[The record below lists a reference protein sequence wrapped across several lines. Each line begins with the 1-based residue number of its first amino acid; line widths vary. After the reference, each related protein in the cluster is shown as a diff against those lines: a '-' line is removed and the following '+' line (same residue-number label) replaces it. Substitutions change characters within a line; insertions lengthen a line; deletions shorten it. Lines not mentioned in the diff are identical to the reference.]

1 MRENAVKNIIF
12 KMPHFYD
19 LWSSR
24 LHSLSFKNTRSDYL
38 RSRIIIL
45 STVLGILLIL
55 WVPFDILFLT
65 SDQSIKITFARLFLS
80 SFFFFLALNKYQFY
94 SLRQIQLCIALLTL
108 SLNIFYLYC
117 LAVLDFPNS
126 NLQYGY
132 IYTLLPIIHVAVL
145 TIFPVTFK
153 ESLSLL
159 SVTAITQ
166 ILVDY
171 YTGRLFAHENLAI
184 YWLQSVL
191 ALMVIWSQVSKLH
204 MLMRL
209 YRQAILD
216 PLTGIY
222 NRRMLLRLGK
232 KAMLECRQNDKPFS
246 VLLFDIDKFKRINDT
261 WGHSVGDKVLTGFTA
276 FVQGKIRKTDL
287 FGRYGGEEFI
297 LFLPDCPSDTAIKI
311 SNRMLTAIRELKL
324 PIDIENQS
332 LSITTCIGISTY
344 SENDTLA
351 SMLER
356 ADFAL
361 YKCKHSGRDC
371 SHFHP
376 IDLQYEND
384 ERLKIAEKIS
394 IN

>member
-1 MRENAVKNIIF
+1 MQESATKTITS
-12 KMPHFYD
+12 KMPYFYD

-24 LHSLSFKNTRSDYL
+24 SHSSSFKNTRSDYL
-38 RSRIIIL
+38 RSRIVLL
-45 STVLGILLIL
+45 SALLGVLLIL
-55 WVPFDILFLT
+55 WIPFDILFLT
-65 SDQSIKITFARLFLS
+65 SAQSIKITFARLFLG
-80 SFFFFLALNKYQFY
+80 SFFFFLALKKHQYN
-94 SLRQIQLCIALLTL
+94 SLRKIQLCIALLSL
-108 SLNIFYLYC
+108 SLNIFYFYC
-117 LAVLDFPNS
+117 LTVLDFPDS
-126 NLQYGY
+126 NLKYGY

-145 TIFPVTFK
+145 TILPVTFK

-159 SVTAITQ
+159 SITAIIQ
-166 ILVDY
+166 IFADY
-171 YTGRLFAHENLAI
+171 YAGRLFAPEYLAI

-232 KAMLECRQNDKPFS
+232 KSMIECSLNDKPFS

-276 FVQGKIRKTDL
+276 FVQSKICKTDL

-297 LFLPDCPSDTAIKI
+297 LFLPNCPSNTAIKI
-311 SNRMLTAIRELKL
+311 SNRMLTAIRHLKL
-324 PIDIENQS
+324 PIDIENKM

-356 ADFAL
+356 ADLAL
-361 YKCKHSGRDC
+361 YQCKHSGRDC
-371 SHFHP
+371 SYFHP
-376 IDLQYEND
+376 IDHQYEND
-384 ERLKIAEKIS
+384 ERQRITEKIS

>member
-1 MRENAVKNIIF
+1 
-12 KMPHFYD
+12 
-19 LWSSR
+19 
-24 LHSLSFKNTRSDYL
+24 
-38 RSRIIIL
+38 
-45 STVLGILLIL
+45 
-55 WVPFDILFLT
+55 
-65 SDQSIKITFARLFLS
+65 
-80 SFFFFLALNKYQFY
+80 
-94 SLRQIQLCIALLTL
+94 
-108 SLNIFYLYC
+108 
-117 LAVLDFPNS
+117 
-126 NLQYGY
+126 
-132 IYTLLPIIHVAVL
+132 
-145 TIFPVTFK
+145 
-153 ESLSLL
+153 
-159 SVTAITQ
+159 
-166 ILVDY
+166 
-171 YTGRLFAHENLAI
+171 
-184 YWLQSVL
+184 
-191 ALMVIWSQVSKLH
+191 MVIWSQVSKLH

-232 KAMLECRQNDKPFS
+232 KSMQECSQNDKPFS

-311 SNRMLTAIRELKL
+311 SNRMLTAIRALKL
-324 PIDIENQS
+324 PINIENQS

-356 ADFAL
+356 ADLAL
-361 YKCKHSGRDC
+361 YQCKHSGRDC
-371 SHFHP
+371 SNFHP

>member
-1 MRENAVKNIIF
+1 MRENFFTTIKS

-19 LWSSR
+19 LWSSQA
-24 LHSLSFKNTRSDYL
+24 HSLSFQNTRSDYL
-38 RSRIIIL
+38 RNRISLL
-45 STVLGILLIL
+45 SVVLAVLVSL
-55 WVPFDILFLT
+55 WIPFDILFLT

-80 SFFFFLALNKYQFY
+80 CFFFFLALNKYQFY
-94 SLRQIQLCIALLTL
+94 SLRQIQFCIALFPI
-108 SLNIFYLYC
+108 SLNLFYLYC
-117 LAVLDFPNS
+117 SAVLDFPES
-126 NLQYGY
+126 NLRYAY
-132 IYTLLPIIHVAVL
+132 IYTLLPIIHVAIL
-145 TIFPVTFK
+145 TILPITFK

-159 SVTAITQ
+159 SITAITQ
-166 ILVDY
+166 IFTDY
-171 YTGRLFAHENLAI
+171 YADRLFAPEYLAI

-222 NRRMLLRLGK
+222 NRRMLLKIGK
-232 KAMLECRQNDKPFS
+232 KAMIECNQKNEPFS
-246 VLLFDIDKFKRINDT
+246 VMLFDIDKFKRINDT

-276 FVQGKIRKTDL
+276 FVQSKIRKTDF

-297 LFLPDCPSDTAIKI
+297 LFLPNCTPDTALKI
-311 SNRMLTAIRELKL
+311 SNRMLTAIRELKM

-356 ADFAL
+356 ADLAL

-371 SHFHP
+371 SNFHP
-376 IDLQYEND
+376 IDLQYESD

>member
-1 MRENAVKNIIF
+1 MMLSSVLAV
-12 KMPHFYD
+12 
-19 LWSSR
+19 
-24 LHSLSFKNTRSDYL
+24 
-38 RSRIIIL
+38 
-45 STVLGILLIL
+45 LLIL
-55 WVPFDILFLT
+55 WIPFDILFLT

-80 SFFFFLALNKYQFY
+80 CFFFSLALKNHQYN
-94 SLRQIQLCIALLTL
+94 SLTQIQFCITL
-108 SLNIFYLYC
+108 FPISLNIFYLYC
-117 LAVLDFPNS
+117 SVVLDFPDS
-126 NLQYGY
+126 NLNYGY
-132 IYTLLPIIHVAVL
+132 IYTLLPIIHVAIL
-145 TIFPVTFK
+145 TILPITFK

-159 SVTAITQ
+159 SITAITQ
-166 ILVDY
+166 ICTDY
-171 YTGRLFAHENLAI
+171 YAGRLFAPEYLAI

-222 NRRMLLRLGK
+222 NRRMLLQLGK
-232 KAMLECRQNDKPFS
+232 KNMLECELKGEPFS

-261 WGHSVGDKVLTGFTA
+261 WGHSVGDKVLTGFTS
-276 FVQGKIRKTDL
+276 FVQSKIRKTDL
-287 FGRYGGEEFI
+287 FGRYGGEEFV
-297 LFLPDCPSDTAIKI
+297 LFLPDCPPDTAIKI
-311 SNRMLTAIRELKL
+311 SNRMLIAIRDLKL
-324 PIDIENQS
+324 PINIDNQS

-356 ADFAL
+356 ADLAL

-376 IDLQYEND
+376 IDLHHEND